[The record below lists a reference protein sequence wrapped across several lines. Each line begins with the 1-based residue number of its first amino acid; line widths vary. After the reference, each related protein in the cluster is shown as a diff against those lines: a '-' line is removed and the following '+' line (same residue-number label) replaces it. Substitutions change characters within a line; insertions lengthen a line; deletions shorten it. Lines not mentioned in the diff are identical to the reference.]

1 MYIIA
6 NEDYQCRLKK
16 YIHGVVVSDV
26 FPDKQFHDEI
36 YRYAREINYNDL
48 KTDIPKL
55 PDMDL
60 WVNAKEVGLSGDGI
74 TDDTESLKKA
84 IEKYQVIYFPQGE
97 YILSDTIKLAENTV
111 FIASTPSGILSL
123 SGFIIVYNFL
133 TLEFISIK
141 ASSDAL
147 A

>member
-1 MYIIA
+1 MYYQCCPELNSLTQINVYNCQLKAVENIIRFKDTEKNIA

-74 TDDTESLKKA
+74 TMIRKA
-84 IEKYQVIYFPQGE
+84 
-97 YILSDTIKLAENTV
+97 
-111 FIASTPSGILSL
+111 
-123 SGFIIVYNFL
+123 
-133 TLEFISIK
+133 
-141 ASSDAL
+141 
-147 A
+147 